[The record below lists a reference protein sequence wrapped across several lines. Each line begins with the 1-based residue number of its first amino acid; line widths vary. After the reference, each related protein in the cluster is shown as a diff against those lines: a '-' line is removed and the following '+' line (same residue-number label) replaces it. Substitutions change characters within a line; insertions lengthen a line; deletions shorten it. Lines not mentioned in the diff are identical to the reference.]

1 MGITRQKR
9 VAEAVRAAVAEY
21 LIHNLA
27 NATPG
32 FISVSKVK
40 MAPDLKLASVYFSIY
55 GDKEAVES
63 SFQTLEQHM
72 GRVRYHVGQEVR
84 LKYVPELRFFI
95 DDSLEYSDHINK
107 VMKDL

>member
-1 MGITRQKR
+1 MGVARQKR

-21 LIHNLA
+21 LILNLA

-40 MAPDLKLASVYFSIY
+40 MAPDLRLASVYFTIY
-55 GDKEAVES
+55 GSEEDVAY
-63 SFQTLEQHM
+63 SFKTLENHASQI
-72 GRVRYHVGQEVR
+72 RYHVGQEVP
-84 LKYVPELRFFI
+84 LKYVPELRLFI
-95 DDSLEYSDHINK
+95 DDSLEYTDKMNR